1 MKVSVRHILEA
12 VFGAVLLFCIV
23 CSFIAGSASRTSL
36 KCSRLEVVVA
46 DSIRNGFVSKAD
58 IRQYLDKEYGQ
69 YIGIPIDSL
78 DLTKI
83 EKIIDGRSAVMKS
96 QAYVTKDGIL
106 HIDITQRR
114 PVVRFQLSNGGFYAD
129 EDGFIFPLQRNFAS
143 HVQVV
148 DGELPFAA
156 NSGYKGKIEN
166 PEHEKWLKRVI
177 AVVNYINSSKTWE
190 NKFVQIHAEKNGELT
205 LIPRAGQ
212 ERFLIGQPVRI
223 EEKFRKMEKYYTTI
237 IPEKGKDHYGYVDL
251 RFEGQIVCREK

>member
-96 QAYVTKDGIL
+96 QA
-106 HIDITQRR
+106 
-114 PVVRFQLSNGGFYAD
+114 
-129 EDGFIFPLQRNFAS
+129 
-143 HVQVV
+143 
-148 DGELPFAA
+148 
-156 NSGYKGKIEN
+156 
-166 PEHEKWLKRVI
+166 
-177 AVVNYINSSKTWE
+177 
-190 NKFVQIHAEKNGELT
+190 
-205 LIPRAGQ
+205 
-212 ERFLIGQPVRI
+212 
-223 EEKFRKMEKYYTTI
+223 
-237 IPEKGKDHYGYVDL
+237 
-251 RFEGQIVCREK
+251 